1 MRNLVTFLIIATVAF
16 AGCREDKK
24 SSNNNNNNNANN
36 TNNDDTIYMVQD
48 ASHQHFVQDGDEVV
62 LSNKVVTAVDKY
74 GNKTG
79 SFWISE
85 PNGGAFSGV
94 QVYNTDTTSAWW
106 GDLEVGDLVTVH
118 GRKMEYSY
126 LDPDTNEPLFDDPL
140 TEITEAQVTVLG
152 SGTPL
157 TPTDI
162 TASDLNTVETGEKWE
177 GVLVRLTNVRVS
189 DVSERDGRLEVKLGG
204 STKAQD
210 DLADLAS
217 VNEGVCLSRLTGVV
231 TYFFDY
237 YLMPRS
243 AADIEVAA
251 NDGDCAEIVD
261 EICDN
266 ELDDDNNG
274 FTDCDDWACTGNVAC
289 PAKVENSDALCGDG
303 LDNDEDTLTDCAD
316 PSCYGHPDVTV
327 CIETDCTDG
336 ADNDGNGYTDCEDF
350 DCSENAA
357 CIENCTDGT
366 DNDGNGYV
374 DCDDYD
380 CGNDPACA
388 DDFEQNCT
396 DGISNDGDQYVDC
409 RDFDCADDPVCT
421 ETNCADGIDNNG
433 DGHIDCEDWDCLYTD
448 PACAE
453 GREITNAT
461 CSDGID
467 QDGDG
472 YFDCR
477 DYSCQQ
483 SPLVTICES
492 TPANCADGVDNDGNG
507 FVDCADFSCRK
518 CDATDPSK
526 DFVISTCPRCVHE

>member
-24 SSNNNNNNNANN
+24 TNNNTNNVNNANN
-36 TNNDDTIYMVQD
+36 TNNGDTIYMVQD
-48 ASHQHFVQDGDEVV
+48 ASHQYFVQDGDEVV
-62 LSNKVVTAVDKY
+62 LTSKVVTAVDKY
-74 GNKTG
+74 GDRTG

-85 PNGGAFSGV
+85 ANGGAFSGV

-106 GDLEVGDLVTVH
+106 TDLQVGDLVTVH

-189 DVSERDGRLEVKLGG
+189 SVSERDGRLEVNLSG

-210 DLADLAS
+210 DLVDLTS

-237 YLMPRS
+237 YLLVRS
-243 AADIEVAA
+243 ASDIEIAA

-266 ELDDDNNG
+266 EIDDDNNG

-289 PAKVENSDALCGDG
+289 PAKAENTNELCGDT
-303 LDNDEDTLTDCAD
+303 LDNDEDGLTDCAD
-316 PSCYGHPDVTV
+316 PSCAGHPSVTV
-327 CIETDCTDG
+327 CIETNCTDTV
-336 ADNDGNGYTDCEDF
+336 DNNGNGYTDC
-350 DCSENAA
+350 
-357 CIENCTDGT
+357 
-366 DNDGNGYV
+366 
-374 DCDDYD
+374 DDYG

-388 DDFEQNCT
+388 GEFEQNCT
-396 DGISNDGDQYVDC
+396 DTVDDDGDTYVDC
-409 RDFDCADDPVCT
+409 RDFDCADDPACI
-421 ETNCADGIDNNG
+421 ETNCTDSTDNDGDSF
-433 DGHIDCEDWDCLYTD
+433 IDCADFDCLYTE
-448 PACAE
+448 PSCAT
-453 GREITNAT
+453 GKEITDAT
-461 CSDGID
+461 CSDGQD
-467 QDGDG
+467 QDGNT
-472 YFDCR
+472 FIDCR
-477 DYSCQQ
+477 DFSCQR
-483 SPLVTICES
+483 STLVTVCEGNEATCS
-492 TPANCADGVDNDGNG
+492 DGVDNDGNG
-507 FVDCADFSCRK
+507 FVDCADFSCRY
-518 CDATDPSK
+518 CHATDPER
-526 DFVISTCPRCVHE
+526 DRVVDTCPRCVHE